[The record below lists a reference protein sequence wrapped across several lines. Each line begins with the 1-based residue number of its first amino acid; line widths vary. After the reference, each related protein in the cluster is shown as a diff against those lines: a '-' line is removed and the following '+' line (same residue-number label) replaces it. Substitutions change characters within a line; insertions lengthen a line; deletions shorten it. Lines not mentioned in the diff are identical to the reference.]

1 MMLDKQ
7 IDKPLDLSDNVV
19 SEATIIERRGV
30 LLSLDGKGPQSGA
43 IDFTGGKAYP
53 VTRCL
58 LFTLLGESISC
69 SAPRSRIDVLYL
81 ISTVPMGIG
90 YSRPRTFV
98 KMESA

>member
-1 MMLDKQ
+1 MKQ
-7 IDKPLDLSDNVV
+7 TRKIDKPLDLSDNVV

-43 IDFTGGKAYP
+43 IDFTGKAYP

-69 SAPRSRIDVLYL
+69 SAPCSRIDVLYL
-81 ISTVPMGIG
+81 ISTAPMGIEYENSDMVSSG
-90 YSRPRTFV
+90 
-98 KMESA
+98 K